1 MIYSHLRNL
10 LNHFQS
16 AERWRSL
23 TKDIARQNF
32 DIHAFRAAFQMVS
45 VIYFCV
51 LFCFYTIEP
60 LLCSS
65 AVGT

>member
-45 VIYFCV
+45 VIYFCAL
-51 LFCFYTIEP
+51 LFLYH
-60 LLCSS
+60 
-65 AVGT
+65 